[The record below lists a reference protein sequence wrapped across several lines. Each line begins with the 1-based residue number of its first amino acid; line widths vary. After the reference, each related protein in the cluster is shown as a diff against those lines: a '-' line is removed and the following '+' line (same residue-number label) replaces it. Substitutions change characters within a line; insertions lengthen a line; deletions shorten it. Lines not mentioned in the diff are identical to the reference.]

1 MGALYLSESP
11 EEIQSLINKYNIQ
24 YIIIG
29 DMERF
34 KYGYDN
40 SYLFN
45 ELGVPVFSYDTLTV
59 YKVTPNSLG

>member
-1 MGALYLSESP
+1 
-11 EEIQSLINKYNIQ
+11 
-24 YIIIG
+24 
-29 DMERF
+29 MERF